1 MRILLADDDSIS
13 LRLLENLLKKTEHE
27 LILANDGDEAWTRLQ
42 QSPRPDIAL
51 LDWMMPG
58 LDGLEI
64 IKKLRQGQD
73 PSFVYIIL
81 VTSNNMPE
89 DITAGLDAGANDYI
103 TKPFNKEELKSRIDV
118 GCRVVD
124 YELSL
129 KVKNE
134 ELSRFS
140 SEMEQLAQTRAQQL
154 VQADRMITLGTMAAG
169 IAHEINNPLTVIHG
183 NLGLIKGFW
192 KANGEKAYRQYL
204 SAIATDDSAFYHQ
217 PDEVLEM
224 ILTASGSVKRIRN
237 IIDGM
242 RSFSHGQ
249 GGTVEE
255 YAPAQCIEDAIQICM
270 PKVKHLGGVKT
281 EVAKVDFLSKGNPV
295 QITQALVNLIANAAD
310 ALAGQKDPEICAT
323 LTGRNHHFEIT
334 VQDNGPGIN
343 SEHLEDL
350 WSPFFTTKPVG
361 KGTGLGLAIT
371 KKIITEH
378 GGTITV
384 TSSPETG
391 TCFKIILPNP
401 ENYDLYIE
409 NRKTQKKMDAPS
421 LAFD

>member
-1 MRILLADDDSIS
+1 MRILLADDDHIS
-13 LRLLENLLKKTEHE
+13 LRLLENLLKKTNHE
-27 LILANDGDEAWTRLQ
+27 LLLANDGDEAWRLLQ
-42 QSPRPDIAL
+42 QTPRPDIAL

-64 IKKLRQGQD
+64 IRKLRQGMEA
-73 PSFVYIIL
+73 SFVYIIL

-118 GCRVVD
+118 GCRVVE
-124 YELSL
+124 YEMSL
-129 KVKNE
+129 KTKNE
-134 ELSRFS
+134 ELFRFS
-140 SEMEQLAQTRAQQL
+140 SEMEHLAQSRAQQL

-169 IAHEINNPLTVIHG
+169 IAHEINNPLTVIQG

-192 KANGEKAYRQYL
+192 KANGETAYRQFL
-204 SAIATDDSAFYHQ
+204 TSITTDASAFYHQ
-217 PDEVLEM
+217 PEEVLEM
-224 ILTASGSVKRIRN
+224 IMTAATSVKRIRN

-249 GGTVEE
+249 GGSIEE

-281 EVAKVDFLSKGNPV
+281 DLADAPFPSKGNPV

-310 ALAGQKDPEICAT
+310 ALSGQKSPEIAVA
-323 LTGRNHHFEIT
+323 LSARNHHLEIT
-334 VQDNGPGIN
+334 VQDNGPGI
-343 SEHLEDL
+343 SPEHLEDL

-378 GGTITV
+378 GGNIAV

-401 ENYDLYIE
+401 ENYDLYQE
-409 NRKTQKKMDAPS
+409 NRKNQQKMDAPS
-421 LAFD
+421 FTFD